1 MGAATLRNQSTQ
13 ASQGSFDPERYII
26 NVIKRAIA
34 NQQNIKITLKNV
46 GDIILLSKRGECI
59 VGTKNLEQMCVAD
72 IDQLEVS
79 VLDKT
84 ELEKYASVIGRNID
98 ELLWCAAFHASKGR
112 LMKGCFRDDVVKLRH
127 WPNVTRIPVTPNTM
141 RIIALLTGHP
151 TSIVLAKHLLKI
163 DIGEL
168 HQFYSAAHC
177 AGIAHVL
184 NRKPDD
190 PILKPHRN
198 RALLGLLLDKIVG
211 L

>member
-1 MGAATLRNQSTQ
+1 MGVAKPSNQ
-13 ASQGSFDPERYII
+13 ASAEDQKYFLPDRCII
-26 NVIKRAIA
+26 NVIKRAVANKQNVLIELKDVGRIA
-34 NQQNIKITLKNV
+34 
-46 GDIILLSKRGECI
+46 ILSSRGEC
-59 VGTKNLEQMCVAD
+59 VVETKRLDEICQAD
-72 IDQLEVS
+72 IEQLEVS
-79 VLDKT
+79 VLSDDK
-84 ELEKYASVIGRNID
+84 LQKYSGVIGRNID
-98 ELLWCAAFHASKGR
+98 ELLWSAGFYASNGK
-112 LMKGCFRDDVVKLRH
+112 LMKGCFGDDVVKLRH

-168 HQFYSAAHC
+168 HQFYSAARC

-198 RALLGLLLDKIVG
+198 RALLGLLLDKIAG